1 MTSVIGRL
9 FGSKPLSPHPH
20 PVMLVSRGRNPSAG
34 EVISQAVTSPELR
47 NRILTTIGLLLLV
60 RIGIY
65 IPMPGIDRVRFQ
77 EFLQGGGNL
86 IGFLDIF
93 TGGGVSSL
101 GVFALGILPFINAS
115 IIMQL
120 LTASLP
126 QLEDLQKN
134 EGEAGRRKIAQI
146 TRYVALGWGLIQSVV
161 FALILKQYA
170 TEGLSEVVFVIQTA
184 LALVTGAMV
193 VMWISEVI
201 TERGIGQGASLVI
214 FLNIVATLP
223 STLGN
228 AISQAQL
235 GGRQAVIGLATLTL
249 VFLATIV
256 GIVFVQEASRRLPIV
271 SAKRQIGGTGTL
283 PSRQSYLP
291 MKLNAGGVMPIIFAS
306 AMLFLPATL
315 AQVTKQ
321 EWLAQAVGA
330 IQPGKTA
337 YYVLYFALILGFS
350 YFYASLTLNPTD
362 IASNLKRGGV
372 AIPGVRPGTATA
384 NYISGVQ
391 ARLTLLGGLFLG
403 AVVIIP
409 SLLENSSG
417 IVLGGLGSTSLLIL
431 VGVAIETAKQVKT
444 YVVSQRYEGMVRG

>member
-1 MTSVIGRL
+1 
-9 FGSKPLSPHPH
+9 
-20 PVMLVSRGRNPSAG
+20 MLVSRGRNPSAG
-34 EVISQAVTSPELR
+34 EVITQMVTKPELR
-47 NRILTTIGLLLLV
+47 GRILTTIGLLLLV
-60 RIGIY
+60 RLGIY
-65 IPMPGIDRVRFQ
+65 IPMPGIDRVAFQ
-77 EFLQGGGNL
+77 QFLEGGNQL

-101 GVFALGILPFINAS
+101 GIFALGILPFINAS
-115 IIMQL
+115 IILQL
-120 LTASLP
+120 LTAALP

-146 TRYVALGWGLIQSVV
+146 TRYVALGWGLVQSVV
-161 FALILKQYA
+161 FSLILRQFA
-170 TEGLSEVVFVIQTA
+170 SEGISDVVFVVQTA
-184 LALVTGAMV
+184 LALVTGSMV
-193 VMWISEVI
+193 VMWLSEVI

-223 STLGN
+223 QTVGG
-228 AISQAQL
+228 AITTAQL
-235 GGRQAVIGLATLTL
+235 GGRQSVIGLATLTL

-271 SAKRQIGGTGTL
+271 SAKRQVGGPGTL

-315 AQVTKQ
+315 AQFAKQ
-321 EWLAQAVGA
+321 EWLSRAVGA
-330 IQPGKTA
+330 IQPGNWP
-337 YYVLYFALILGFS
+337 YYVLYFALILAFS

-409 SLLENSSG
+409 SLMERSSG
-417 IVLGGLGSTSLLIL
+417 IQLGGLGSTSLLIL
-431 VGVAIETAKQVKT
+431 VGVAIDTAKQVQT
-444 YVVSQRYEGMVRG
+444 YVVSQRYEGMVRQ

>member
-1 MTSVIGRL
+1 
-9 FGSKPLSPHPH
+9 
-20 PVMLVSRGRNPSAG
+20 MLVSRGRNPSAG

-60 RIGIY
+60 RLGIY
-65 IPMPGIDRVRFQ
+65 IPMPGIDRVEFQ
-77 EFLQGGGNL
+77 KFIDGGGNL

-161 FALILKQYA
+161 FALILKDYA
-170 TEGLSEVVFVIQTA
+170 TEGLSEVVFVVQTA

-223 STLGN
+223 TQLGN
-228 AISQAQL
+228 AVSQAQL
-235 GGRQAVIGLATLTL
+235 GDRGTVLDLVKITL

-271 SAKRQIGGTGTL
+271 SAKRQIGGTGSL

-306 AMLFLPATL
+306 AMLFLPATI
-315 AQVTKQ
+315 AQFANQ
-321 EWLAQAVGA
+321 QWLSKAVGS
-330 IQPGKTA
+330 IQPGNWP
-337 YYVLYFALILGFS
+337 YYVIYFALILGFS
-350 YFYASLTLNPTD
+350 YFYASLTLNPAD

-384 NYISGVQ
+384 NYIAGVQ

-403 AVVIIP
+403 TVVIVP
-409 SLLENSSG
+409 SLIELSSE
-417 IVLGGLGSTSLLIL
+417 VKLGGLGSTSLLIL